1 MKKAFQS
8 YISFTHNERKGLIA
22 LSVLLLILLTVRLTM
37 HLWVRPD
44 IDTAK
49 ERRLVEAWAAFKKKA
64 APKAIPI
71 PDIIDINS
79 ADSATLVSLKGIG
92 PVTAHNI
99 IIRRANKPFTDIS
112 QLKEVGAFSEMAF
125 EELKQ
130 HFVIGNRMK

>member
-8 YISFTHNERKGLIA
+8 YTSFTSNERKGLIA
-22 LSVLLLILLTVRLTM
+22 LSVLLLLLLTVRLTM
-37 HLWVRPD
+37 HLWVHPD
-44 IDTAK
+44 IDTDK
-49 ERRLVEAWAAFKKKA
+49 QKRLAAAWDAFKKKA
-64 APKAIPI
+64 ALEAGTHI
-71 PDIIDINS
+71 PDIIDINT

-99 IIRRANKPFTDIS
+99 IVRRISRPFTNIS

-130 HFVIGNRMK
+130 NLIVGGQ